1 MIKIMMKAVIMIM
14 KMKSKIKHE
23 NKNEVKMKI
32 LMLTMI
38 IMSEHDDDYG
48 NNCADVN
55 DNGNKHEICKE

>member
-1 MIKIMMKAVIMIM
+1 
-14 KMKSKIKHE
+14 
-23 NKNEVKMKI
+23 MKI
-32 LMLTMI
+32 LMLIMI